1 MKFILCSL
9 LLSAATLHAANVD
22 DWLKSG
28 LLHPDLIAS
37 VRDELA
43 LTEDQ
48 QTKLNAQLNEARKQA
63 EPLEQAVKDELK
75 ALNHL
80 LRDAGTTTDAASVQL
95 AKLIEA
101 EAAVKQL
108 QLRTLIG
115 IRDVLTPEQQQKAQ
129 KLGPP
134 KMAAASARGG
144 LESKVNEKA
153 GKLKAAVEA
162 LGIPPTE
169 AMKTRGGEIE
179 QLIKSDQLAEADAAL
194 DQLIE
199 DSHFNEL
206 EAEPDKVDFSKF
218 EPGST
223 DVETLRQ
230 RFEALQVAGQE
241 VINLPLLRELLQAK
255 DAFEEAKDAQDAD
268 KVGRIL
274 TYVEGK
280 LKVTIRAVK

>member
-1 MKFILCSL
+1 MKNIVYSLFL
-9 LLSAATLHAANVD
+9 LLTASGLRAANVE

-43 LTEDQ
+43 LSEEQ
-48 QTKLNAQLNEARKQA
+48 QSKLNAQLSGGRREA
-63 EPLEQAVKDELK
+63 EPLEQAVKEQQK
-75 ALNHL
+75 ALNLL
-80 LRDAGTTTDAASVQL
+80 LRDPGTTVEAASAQL
-95 AKLIEA
+95 TKLIEA

-115 IRDVLTPEQQQKAQ
+115 IRDVLSPEQLQKAQ

-134 KMAAASARGG
+134 KMAAASRSSG
-144 LESKVNEKA
+144 LEAKVNEKA

-179 QLIKSDQLAEADAAL
+179 QLIKSGQFAEADAAL
-194 DQLIE
+194 DKLIE
-199 DSHFNEL
+199 DSHFKEL
-206 EAEPDKVDFSKF
+206 EAEPDQVDFSKF
-218 EPGST
+218 EPGNT
-223 DVETLRQ
+223 DL
-230 RFEALQVAGQE
+230 EALKERYDALQLAGQE
-241 VINLPLLRELLQAK
+241 IIHLPLLREMLQAK
-255 DAFEEAKDAQDAD
+255 EAFEEAKAAQDAE

-274 TYVEGK
+274 TYAEGK
-280 LKVTIRAVK
+280 VKK